1 MLFLCILNKKRIL
14 EQLGIGKVNNNEI
27 NGNYKDRRSFKGD
40 KNMKKLSIFIIICT
54 ILLLVIPN
62 GGQANGE
69 VSQQEIAKKLIRFHV
84 IANSDSESD
93 QALKLKVRDE
103 ILKYIAPKLENS
115 KSIEESRKI
124 LKENDAQIKKI
135 SYDVVRRNGY
145 NYKVT
150 STLGNFNFPIKQYG
164 NIVLP
169 EGSYEAYRIVIGSGE
184 GKNWWCVMFPPLC
197 FVDLTKGEVAV
208 KESENQIKKVLT
220 EDEFKLVD
228 NEDDDNN
235 IILKSKTIEYFQ
247 NLFNSK

>member
-1 MLFLCILNKKRIL
+1 
-14 EQLGIGKVNNNEI
+14 
-27 NGNYKDRRSFKGD
+27 
-40 KNMKKLSIFIIICT
+40 MKKLSIFIIVCAV
-54 ILLLVIPN
+54 LLLIIPN

-84 IANSDSESD
+84 IANSDSDSD
-93 QALKLKVRDE
+93 QALKLKVRDA
-103 ILKYIAPKLENS
+103 ILKYIAPRLENS
-115 KSIEESRKI
+115 KSIEESREI

-135 SYDVVRRNGY
+135 SYEIIKKNGY

-150 STLGNFNFPIKQYG
+150 STLGQFNFPIKQYG

-169 EGSYEAYRIVIGSGE
+169 EGNYEAYRIVIGSGQ

-220 EDEFKLVD
+220 KDEFKLVD
-228 NEDDDNN
+228 NEEDNN
-235 IILKSKTIEYFQ
+235 KIILKSKIIEYFQ
-247 NLFNSK
+247 SLLNSK